1 MIPLMSHTDEK
12 APVNLAENVVESCED
27 LMAPLVA
34 QEMFFPTPGESLLVS
49 RHVMILGP
57 L

>member
-12 APVNLAENVVESCED
+12 APVNSAENVVESRGD

-34 QEMFFPTPGESLLVS
+34 LEMFFPTPEESLLVS
-49 RHVMILGP
+49 RHVMILDP

>member
-34 QEMFFPTPGESLLVS
+34 LEMFFPTPGESLLVS